1 MDYGHLRTVDLG
13 LDEAVEKVTATLQE
27 EGFGILCEID
37 VKATL
42 KKKLDIDRGAYRIL
56 GACNPPLAH
65 QALDAEPEVG
75 LLMPCNVV
83 VYVGEDGRTRVGS
96 VDVNKLLGIVGRDD
110 LQEIA
115 ADVTRRLKKAVDA
128 V

>member
-1 MDYGHLRTVDLG
+1 MDYGHVRTVDLG
-13 LDEAVEKVTATLQE
+13 LDEAVEKVTATLQQ

-42 KKKLDIDRGAYRIL
+42 KKKLDIDRSPYRIL

-65 QALDAEPEVG
+65 HALDAEPEVG

-83 VYVGEDGRTRVGS
+83 VFQGEDGRTRVAS
-96 VDVNKLLGIVGRDD
+96 VDVNKLLSIVGRPE
-110 LQEIA
+110 LKEIA
-115 ADVTRRLKKAVDA
+115 VDVSERLRRAVEA